1 MEVVRTME
9 KEGIV
14 EKINGFLAEE
24 FEIDSKLITP
34 TANLR
39 DTLGLDS
46 LDYIDLAVV
55 IESNFGFKVKHEDFA
70 TIDTFQSLYN
80 YISERSG
87 AKVAS

>member
-1 MEVVRTME
+1 MEGVRTME
-9 KEGIV
+9 KESIV
-14 EKINGFLAEE
+14 EKVNGFLAEE
-24 FEIDSKLITP
+24 FEIDIKEITP
-34 TANLR
+34 SANLR

-80 YISERSG
+80 YISERSS

>member
-1 MEVVRTME
+1 ME

-24 FEIDSKLITP
+24 FEIDSKEITP
-34 TANLR
+34 SANLR

-70 TIDTFQSLYN
+70 TIDTFQSLYD
-80 YISERSG
+80 YISERSS